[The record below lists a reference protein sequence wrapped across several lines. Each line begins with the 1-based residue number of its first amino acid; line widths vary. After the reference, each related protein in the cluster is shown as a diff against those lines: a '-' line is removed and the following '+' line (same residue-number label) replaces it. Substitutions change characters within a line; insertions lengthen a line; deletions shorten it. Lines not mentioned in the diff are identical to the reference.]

1 MKKKGKAFPATHHF
15 ILAMP
20 KPSSELAQ
28 IVFVC
33 PKSMKYSGKT
43 REGQIQGIYS
53 ELPVLHLK
61 MAQFFSMISST
72 VWGTALLGNSYLDH
86 PTFNDTEISQQ
97 HCVYKWN
104 RNWAMC

>member
-1 MKKKGKAFPATHHF
+1 MPFLQGYLISLLQCSLPLCLSLAFLLCIKKKGKAFPATHHF

-72 VWGTALLGNSYLDH
+72 V
-86 PTFNDTEISQQ
+86 
-97 HCVYKWN
+97 
-104 RNWAMC
+104 